1 MKLHTRFLAA
11 TAAGLL
17 ALTTACGA
25 GAPTDPAPAGS
36 ETPTETITV
45 THAQGTVEL
54 DGPAKRIVVLD
65 HGSLDT
71 VRALGASDAV
81 VGVAKGQFLS
91 DPVKDFADD
100 TTYANVGTLQEPDFE
115 KIAALEPDLIIA
127 GFRSAKQQPELNK
140 IAPTVDVTFAYDKGY
155 YVGVEYA
162 TNIIAE
168 ALGKQDEA
176 AVQLKELEDAIA
188 EAKGKVDPG
197 KNAMVLM
204 TSGGKVSVHGTNS
217 RYGVLFND
225 LGIEPTISDVEAEA
239 HGDAISFEAIQQANP
254 DIMFVVDRDSA
265 VGQEGAAA
273 QEVLDNELIASTTA
287 WANQDVVY
295 LDGARWYI
303 LIHGVDN
310 AVEMMKDVSEGL

>member
-140 IAPTVDVTFAYDKGY
+140 IAPTVDVTFAYDSATVQPQFQNTLDQVAATLRDYPSTYIDIYGHTDSRGSEVYNQGLSERRAMSVQSYLTSRGVQSARMATRGY
-155 YVGVEYA
+155 GETALKCAETSEEGYRCNRRVE
-162 TNIIAE
+162 IRIAPVT
-168 ALGKQDEA
+168 Q
-176 AVQLKELEDAIA
+176 
-188 EAKGKVDPG
+188 
-197 KNAMVLM
+197 
-204 TSGGKVSVHGTNS
+204 
-217 RYGVLFND
+217 ND
-225 LGIEPTISDVEAEA
+225 V
-239 HGDAISFEAIQQANP
+239 N
-254 DIMFVVDRDSA
+254 
-265 VGQEGAAA
+265 
-273 QEVLDNELIASTTA
+273 
-287 WANQDVVY
+287 
-295 LDGARWYI
+295 GAR
-303 LIHGVDN
+303 
-310 AVEMMKDVSEGL
+310 